1 MATFVEATSSLRKDG
16 SRNFVQP
23 ADVSGRF
30 THWRRVLFVVLI
42 GIYLAL
48 PFIQIHGHPAVFL
61 DLVHGQFFLFG
72 LTFNAQ
78 DFWLVFFLLTGLAF
92 VLIVL
97 TTLWGRVWCGYAC
110 PQTVFLEG
118 IYRRIE
124 RWLEG
129 PRAQRLRQ
137 RQEKLSFDLVWRKAV
152 KHLLFVLTSLAL
164 AHFFLSY
171 FVSLPSLG
179 TMVQGSPSEH
189 PLAFAWVMGISAVL
203 YFNFSWFREQFCVI
217 MCPYGRMQSV
227 LTDDDTL
234 VIGYDVLRGEPRGKV
249 SETAKGDCIDCKRCV
264 VVCPT
269 GIDIRHGLQIDCI
282 GCAACVDACDDIMR
296 KIGRPEGLVRYD
308 SLKGLEHKPKR
319 FWRSRL
325 ALYAVLGLAGVL
337 AAGFALSQHEPF
349 EANLLRLRAAPYIL
363 EGDVVR
369 NSLELHLINKMSE
382 RQTFQIEAEAN
393 ASLQYTVAIKRVE
406 LAPLGSARLP
416 IFASAKRTELAKVV
430 KMTIRVIPEDYRKA
444 VTLSAPFVAP

>member
-1 MATFVEATSSLRKDG
+1 MPTFVEATSSLRKDG

-23 ADVSGRF
+23 ADVHGRF
-30 THWRRVLFVVLI
+30 TSWRRVLFLVLI

-48 PFIQIHGHPAVFL
+48 PFVQIDGHPAVFL
-61 DLVHGQFFLFG
+61 DLAHGQFFLFG
-72 LTFNAQ
+72 LSFNAQ
-78 DFWLVFFLLTGLAF
+78 DFWLVFFLVTGLAF

-129 PRAQRLRQ
+129 SREQRLRQ
-137 RQEKLSFDLVWRKAV
+137 QHERLSFDRLWRKAA
-152 KHLLFVLTSLAL
+152 KHVLFVLVSLAL

-179 TMVQGSPSEH
+179 TMVQGSPSDH
-189 PLAFAWVMGISAVL
+189 PLAFGWVMGISAVL

-234 VIGYDVLRGEPRGKV
+234 VIGYDALRGEPRGKV
-249 SETAKGDCIDCKRCV
+249 TDPTKGDCIDCKRCV

-269 GIDIRHGLQIDCI
+269 GIDIRNGLQIDCI
-282 GCAACVDACDDIMR
+282 GCAACVDACDEIMA
-296 KIGRPEGLVRYD
+296 KVGRPKGLVRYD
-308 SLKGLEHKPKR
+308 SLKGLEHEPKR
-319 FWRSRL
+319 FWRPRL
-325 ALYAVLGLAGVL
+325 ALYAALGLAGLL
-337 AAGFALSQHEPF
+337 AVGFGLSQHDPF
-349 EANLLRLRAAPYIL
+349 EANLLRLRAAPYVL
-363 EGDVVR
+363 DGDQVR
-369 NSLELHLINKMSE
+369 NSLELHLINKKS
-382 RQTFQIEAEAN
+382 RRGTFRIEPIPSG
-393 ASLQYTVAIKRVE
+393 SLQYTLAVRSIELGPLASIRV
-406 LAPLGSARLP
+406 P
-416 IFASAKRTELAKVV
+416 IFASAKRSELTKSVE
-430 KMTIRVIPEDYRKA
+430 MGIRVISDDGER
-444 VTLSAPFVAP
+444 VMLTAPFVAP